1 MKGNQF
7 LNVKVE
13 MTRAGINVSTVAEE
27 MGMSPQA
34 LYQKLNGK
42 TEFTLKDIKLFRS
55 ILVKNLGENLTLDY
69 LFGGDNGN

>member
-1 MKGNQF
+1 MKGQF
-7 LNVKVE
+7 INVKVE
-13 MTRAGINVSTVAEE
+13 MTRAGINVSKVAEE

-42 TEFTLKDIKLFRS
+42 TEFTLKDIKLMRS

-69 LFGGDNGN
+69 LFGGDNDN